1 MYVCSANIY
10 SEFLVGRSD
19 SQRFLPLL
27 DQVCRSSKPWMR
39 NESVSKRTMST
50 SPHYNLITTWFS
62 FSGNCHKNR
71 VQEAFATI
79 SQNHVNVNV
88 PFPCDGRCLA
98 CGWGRR
104 QPRWQS
110 RTNRAA
116 TLGKTRNIQLYVAL
130 IEHASRCN
138 SPSCTSQNCV
148 KMKIYLKHSQSCNI
162 KASGG
167 CEILTLLLSY
177 NKTLSWFHGNEEFLL

>member
-39 NESVSKRTMST
+39 NESVGKRTTST
-50 SPHYNLITTWFS
+50 SPHYNLIFVVLEIVT
-62 FSGNCHKNR
+62 KKR

-98 CGWGRR
+98 CG
-104 QPRWQS
+104 
-110 RTNRAA
+110 
-116 TLGKTRNIQLYVAL
+116 
-130 IEHASRCN
+130 
-138 SPSCTSQNCV
+138 
-148 KMKIYLKHSQSCNI
+148 
-162 KASGG
+162 
-167 CEILTLLLSY
+167 
-177 NKTLSWFHGNEEFLL
+177 

>member
-1 MYVCSANIY
+1 
-10 SEFLVGRSD
+10 
-19 SQRFLPLL
+19 
-27 DQVCRSSKPWMR
+27 MR
-39 NESVSKRTMST
+39 NESVGKRTTST

-62 FSGNCHKNR
+62 LFWKLSQKKGYKKHSQQFRRIMLTSTFRFLAMADALPAVEGDGNQDGNR
-71 VQEAFATI
+71 GLTEQ
-79 SQNHVNVNV
+79 Q
-88 PFPCDGRCLA
+88 
-98 CGWGRR
+98 RR
-104 QPRWQS
+104 ERQ
-110 RTNRAA
+110 
-116 TLGKTRNIQLYVAL
+116 RNIQLHIAL